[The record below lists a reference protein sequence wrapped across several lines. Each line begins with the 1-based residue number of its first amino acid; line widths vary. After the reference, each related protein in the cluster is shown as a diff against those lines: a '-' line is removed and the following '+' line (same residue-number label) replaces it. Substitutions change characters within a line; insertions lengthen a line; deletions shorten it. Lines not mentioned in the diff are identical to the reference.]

1 MTITVMLAALVT
13 LLAAGGPGSW
23 LDAKPLVN
31 WNVAGAALPARP
43 GPKDAE
49 LGLGGRC
56 RSSVRPPTTIEDRA
70 LVKRGWSLVGP
81 ATRYATTVIDFAMSS
96 ADGMCR
102 PNGYQGFVFVNG
114 KFAGTLA
121 PHPMDSRTDGAVS
134 GQMIT
139 LRNAN
144 DIEAAFARYSD
155 KDPLCCPHANSLVT
169 YTIKTAPAPRVFPVA
184 VKTRPN

>member
-1 MTITVMLAALVT
+1 MTIATILAAVMF
-13 LLAAGGPGSW
+13 LAAGGPGSW
-23 LDAKPLVN
+23 LDAKPLTN
-31 WNVAGAALPARP
+31 WNVSGATLPARP
-43 GPKDAE
+43 GPQDTE
-49 LGLGGRC
+49 LNPGGRC
-56 RSSVRPPTTIEDRA
+56 RSSVRPPATIADRA

-81 ATRYATTVIDFAMSS
+81 ATHYGGTVVDFAMSS

-114 KFAGTLA
+114 KFAGTLS
-121 PHPMDSRTDGAVS
+121 PSVMDSRTDGAVS

-144 DIEAAFARYSD
+144 DIEAEFARYSD
-155 KDPLCCPHANSLVT
+155 KDALCCPHANSLVI
-169 YTIKTAPAPRVFPVA
+169 YTIKTVPSPRVFPVA